1 MGQMVLMSRRSSKRD
16 FLRAARAWNERA
28 RFVDSAAFVQSDFFD
43 PRDKVQV
50 KYEMLRAHHVERV
63 TVTKASRQFGYSRES
78 FYTAAGAFEAEG
90 VLGLVDD
97 KRGPRL
103 PHKLTPDVQHLLLR
117 EIEKEPSVSSSEL
130 TERLSERLG
139 VSVHRRSVERFRSA
153 EEKKKRRRG
162 GAKP

>member
-1 MGQMVLMSRRSSKRD
+1 MLLVSRRSSKRD

-28 RFVDSAAFVQSDFFD
+28 RSVDSAAFAQNDFFD

-63 TVTKASRQFGYSRES
+63 SVTEASRQFGYSRES
-78 FYTAAGAFEAEG
+78 FYTAADAFDAEG

-103 PHKLTPDVQHLLLR
+103 PHKLTPDVQRVLLR

-139 VSVHRRSVERFRSA
+139 VSVHRRSVERFRSTHQ
-153 EEKKKRRRG
+153 KKKHRNRV
-162 GAKP
+162 AKP